1 MVLAEEVFDDAE
13 MLSLEGRVKWYDPA
27 RGYGFIDATDGQG
40 DILLHASCLR
50 RFGGAAALPNATV
63 ICKAINGDKG
73 RQAVEIVEMSGGDE
87 QAPARPRRFHPNTG
101 SNAPFCNAVVK
112 WFDALRGYGF
122 VTCDD
127 VEGDVFLHAATLR
140 RAGMEDIQPGDTL
153 HVRWVEGPKGAL
165 AAEIRPMVA
174 GV

>member
-1 MVLAEEVFDDAE
+1 MVLAEEVFETSE

-27 RGYGFIDATDGQG
+27 RGYGFIDAEDGQG

-50 RFGGAAALPNATV
+50 RFGKGPALPNAHV
-63 ICKAINGDKG
+63 SCKAVIGDKG
-73 RQAVEIVEMSGGDE
+73 RQVVEIVEMSGGDE
-87 QAPARPRRFHPNTG
+87 LAPARPRRFHPNSTTG
-101 SNAPFCNAVVK
+101 EPFCNAVVK

-140 RAGMEDIQPGDTL
+140 RAGMEDIQPGDSL

-165 AAEIRPMVA
+165 AAEIRPVVA
-174 GV
+174 GM